1 MTVRIIRLWAFS
13 ATLLLAGA
21 TSALA
26 QTQAIQRARQQ
37 SQVQQLRDTVRSNA
51 LKEQQRQQTSA
62 TTAQAFQS
70 PRAKAQLQSAD
81 QAQYDRYRATQR
93 TAVDD
98 FASKQA
104 VQSASDRKTAEPAH
118 AASSH

>member
-51 LKEQQRQQTSA
+51 LKG
-62 TTAQAFQS
+62 
-70 PRAKAQLQSAD
+70 KI
-81 QAQYDRYRATQR
+81 
-93 TAVDD
+93 
-98 FASKQA
+98 
-104 VQSASDRKTAEPAH
+104 
-118 AASSH
+118 